1 MPLPEL
7 DPIVMTAVGQEIEE
21 PVRLNAIIW
30 EGSTT
35 AGDTVVLRHRDEQE
49 TLAWAGRTNDTNTYL
64 GVNLG
69 ERGLHCPTGLKL
81 TVLGAGRLLLYRRVD

>member
-7 DPIVMTAVGQEIEE
+7 DPIVLTAANQEIED
-21 PVRLNAIIW
+21 PIRLNLIIW

-35 AGDTVVLRHRDEQE
+35 AGDTVTVRHRDEQE
-49 TLAWAGRTNDTNTYL
+49 SLAWAGRTNDTNTYL

-69 ERGLHCPTGLKL
+69 ERGLHCPSGLRL
-81 TVLGAGRLLLYRRVD
+81 TQISAGRLLLYRRVD